1 MITEQSI
8 RDLALEKLQEFEHLF
23 LVDVKVSAAKN
34 IEVSVDGMKPVTIEN
49 CVAISRHIE
58 GNLDREQE
66 DFQLT
71 VSSAGMGVPFKV
83 WQQYVK
89 NTGREVEVVQSNGEK
104 IEGVLEKA
112 EDNTV
117 TIRLPEKKKK
127 KKKGEAEDLSPATV
141 SLGLNEI
148 KEIKTVIKFK

>member
-8 RDLALEKLQEFEHLF
+8 RALALEKLQEFEHLF

-71 VSSAGMGVPFKV
+71 VTSAGMGMPFKV

-89 NTGREVEVVQSNGEK
+89 NVGREVELVQRNGDK
-104 IEGVLEKA
+104 IEGILEHA
-112 EDNTV
+112 ENNMV
-117 TIRLPEKKKK
+117 SIRLPEKKKK
-127 KKKGEAEDLSPATV
+127 KKGEAEEQGPTSI
-141 SLGLNEI
+141 SLGLDEI
-148 KEIKTVIKFK
+148 KEMKTVIKFK

>member
-8 RDLALEKLQEFEHLF
+8 RALALEKLQEFEHLF
-23 LVDVKVSAAKN
+23 LVDVKVSATKN
-34 IEVSVDGMKPVTIEN
+34 IEVSVDGMTPVNIDH

-71 VSSAGMGVPFKV
+71 VGSAGMGTPFKV
-83 WQQYVK
+83 WQQYLK
-89 NTGREVEVVQSNGEK
+89 NVGREVEVVLKNGEK
-104 IEGVLEKA
+104 TEGILEKA
-112 EDNTV
+112 ENNRV
-117 TIRLPEKKKK
+117 VIRLPEKKKK
-127 KKKGEAEDLSPATV
+127 KKAEAEDLTPKTMEF
-141 SLGLNEI
+141 GLDEM